1 MIGDA
6 KGDLDAAKNNGIL
19 SILSYLVKKINHG
32 NGLLMRV
39 LKSSQKACLQAV
51 TKTNF
56 FWSLGN
62 LYRKSRPGWNKQ
74 LTFYFYLLIFFF
86 YLINPLAPTP
96 LPLYL

>member
-1 MIGDA
+1 MPKATLMLLKITEYFS
-6 KGDLDAAKNNGIL
+6 N
-19 SILSYLVKKINHG
+19 LSYLVKKINHG

-96 LPLYL
+96 RPLYL